1 MAERPTFRMAVKF
14 WLKLGLLSFG
24 GPAGQIALMHR
35 ELVEHKKWIEEARF
49 LHALNFCMLLPGPE
63 ATQLATY
70 CGWLLHGVRGG
81 LAAGLLFVMP
91 GALALWG
98 LSWIYVSFGA
108 MPAVAGVL
116 HGLKAAVLAILAV
129 AVVRVGRRSLKTSAS
144 WALAVTSGAVL
155 ALRVASFPVVVV
167 LALAVGFFGMRRWP
181 DAFGSGAATSTDEA
195 TVKNDLA
202 QTRTGWETA
211 SIAGI
216 GLSLWFV
223 PVLVAAWL
231 HGWGGLYTQLGWFF
245 SKAAV
250 VTFGGAYAVLPYV
263 GQQAVEH
270 YEWVTAPQMVDGL
283 ALSETTPGP
292 LILVLQYV
300 GFLSG
305 WAQPGELSPLAAA
318 TWGAAMAT
326 WVTFVPTFLFILV
339 GAPYVE
345 RWRGWAPWRG
355 ALAAVTAAVVGVI
368 AQLAGWFAWH
378 ALWPRGGSGG
388 VDLWVLGVGAA
399 AGVALQW
406 GRVGL
411 GWVVLACGVAGA
423 LSVMGL

>member
-1 MAERPTFRMAVKF
+1 MAVKF

-35 ELVEHKKWIEEARF
+35 ELVEQKKWVEEARF

-70 CGWLLHGVRGG
+70 CGWLMHGVRGG
-81 LAAGLLFVMP
+81 LVAGVLFVLP
-91 GALALWG
+91 GALAMWG

-108 MPAVAGVL
+108 VPAVAGVL

-129 AVVRVGRRSLKTSAS
+129 AVLRVGRKSLKTLIA
-144 WALAVTSGAVL
+144 WALAVTAGVVL
-155 ALRVASFPVVVV
+155 ALGVAPFPVVVV
-167 LALAVGFFGMRRWP
+167 VALAMGFFGVRRWP
-181 DAFGSGAATSTDEA
+181 DAFGQTSTAGASEA
-195 TVKNDLA
+195 AVVNDA
-202 QTRTGWETA
+202 TQTRTMRETVW
-211 SIAGI
+211 IAGI
-216 GLSLWFV
+216 GLALWFV
-223 PVLVAAWL
+223 PVVVAAWL
-231 HGWGGLYTQLGWFF
+231 QGGGGLFAQLGWFF

-263 GQQAVEH
+263 GQQAVEQ
-270 YEWVTAPQMVDGL
+270 YQWVTPPQMVDGL
-283 ALSETTPGP
+283 ALAETTPGP

-300 GFLSG
+300 GFLAG
-305 WAQPGELSPLAAA
+305 WAQSGGLSPLAAA
-318 TWGAAMAT
+318 TWGAVMTT

-345 RWRGWAPWRG
+345 RCRGWAPWRG

-388 VDLWVLGVGAA
+388 VDFWVLSVGVA
-399 AGVALQW
+399 AGLALQW

-411 GWVVLACGVAGA
+411 GWVVLASGIAGA
-423 LSVMGL
+423 LSAN